1 MRGGLGTSTRYKLDI
16 LHQCDKG
23 VKTKSQKVCGLI
35 PTFVEVTGKKL
46 AGINTET
53 VHIDCEKGAQNNILA
68 NKIVT

>member
-1 MRGGLGTSTRYKLDI
+1 MELALGTNLIFYTNVTKGLKL
-16 LHQCDKG
+16 
-23 VKTKSQKVCGLI
+23 KVRKFCGLI

-68 NKIVT
+68 NKIVI